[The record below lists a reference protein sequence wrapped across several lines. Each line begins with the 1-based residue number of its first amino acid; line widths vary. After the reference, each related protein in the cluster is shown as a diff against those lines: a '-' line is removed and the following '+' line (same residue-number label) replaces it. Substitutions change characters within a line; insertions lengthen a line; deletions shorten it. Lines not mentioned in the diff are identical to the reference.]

1 MRQLIYSLLVTC
13 ILSSCATRKSQTIKT
28 MDIYGTGV
36 IQKPVIVDLD
46 VNETRIQGTATG
58 KSEGG
63 KEEGIKREAVN
74 DALEKAQ
81 ADVLVEP
88 KFKTETRAGRTTVT
102 VSGFGATYK
111 NFHSLKQDEVELMKA
126 GAIQKAEVYKTEAAK
141 KKHGAGWII
150 TGILGGLVLFTL
162 LATVGVQ

>member
-1 MRQLIYSLLVTC
+1 MKPLIYLSLAAL
-13 ILSSCATRKSQTIKT
+13 ILTSCATRKSQTIKT

-46 VNETRIQGTATG
+46 VNEVRIQGTATG
-58 KSEGG
+58 KSDGG
-63 KEEGIKREAVN
+63 REERIKRDAVN

-88 KFKTETRAGRTTVT
+88 KFKTETRAGKTTVI

-111 NFHSLKQDEVELMKA
+111 NFHSIKEDEVKLIKE
-126 GAIQKAEVYKTEAAK
+126 GVIQKADVYKAETTK
-141 KKHGAGWII
+141 KKHGIGWII
-150 TGILGGLVLFTL
+150 TGILGGLVLFTM